1 MTTEREPRPGEET
14 QQGPGTKETHAET
27 ETAGAPREEGNGAP
41 QRDSDTGG
49 AGDPKGA
56 AAAAPDQPGPDAIP
70 MTVAYADP
78 KGVSERDPG
87 CQCDITPEMI
97 WAGPG
102 IQLCQHS
109 SAAAAQMV
117 QEKLMD
123 LMGYFAQNIDPSKMF
138 DKTIIQLAEDYRQQA
153 AGRFNRLLNEEEINI
168 INIQFMRNLSLA
180 AQMIGCTMIIRRRE
194 NLTG

>member
-1 MTTEREPRPGEET
+1 MTTEREPRAGKET
-14 QQGPGTKETHAET
+14 QQGPGTEEPRAET
-27 ETAGAPREEGNGAP
+27 ETAGTTREEGNGAR

-49 AGDPKGA
+49 AGDPQG
-56 AAAAPDQPGPDAIP
+56 AAAAPDQPGTDAIP

-78 KGVSERDPG
+78 RGISERDPG

-123 LMGYFAQNIDPSKMF
+123 LMGYFAQNIDPSQMF

-180 AQMIGCTMIIRRRE
+180 TQMIGCTMIIRRRE

>member
-14 QQGPGTKETHAET
+14 QQGPSTEEPRAET
-27 ETAGAPREEGNGAP
+27 TREGDNGATR
-41 QRDSDTGG
+41 QNTDTGSAG
-49 AGDPKGA
+49 GDPQG
-56 AAAAPDQPGPDAIP
+56 AAAAPDQPGPDAVP
-70 MTVAYADP
+70 MTVAYADL
-78 KGVSERDPG
+78 KGISERDPG

-123 LMGYFAQNIDPSKMF
+123 LMGYFAQNIDPSQMF
-138 DKTIIQLAEDYRQQA
+138 DKTIIQLAEEYRQQA

>member
-14 QQGPGTKETHAET
+14 QQGPSTEEPRAET
-27 ETAGAPREEGNGAP
+27 TQEGDNGATR
-41 QRDSDTGG
+41 QNTDTGSAG
-49 AGDPKGA
+49 GDPQG
-56 AAAAPDQPGPDAIP
+56 AAAAPDQPGPDAVP
-70 MTVAYADP
+70 MTVAYADL
-78 KGVSERDPG
+78 KGISERDPG

-123 LMGYFAQNIDPSKMF
+123 LMGYFAQNIDPSQMF